1 MGMNNGFL
9 GTNYDN
15 FAGAVILDA
24 VAESP
29 TAAALAAA
37 RAPEPASGALIATV
51 MAALA
56 AARRRMG
63 ARGVTTGRILGRRFR
78 PAPAAPCR

>member
-37 RAPEPASGALIATV
+37 RAAHSLQQSWRRSLPRAGGW
-51 MAALA
+51 
-56 AARRRMG
+56 ARE
-63 ARGVTTGRILGRRFR
+63 A
-78 PAPAAPCR
+78 